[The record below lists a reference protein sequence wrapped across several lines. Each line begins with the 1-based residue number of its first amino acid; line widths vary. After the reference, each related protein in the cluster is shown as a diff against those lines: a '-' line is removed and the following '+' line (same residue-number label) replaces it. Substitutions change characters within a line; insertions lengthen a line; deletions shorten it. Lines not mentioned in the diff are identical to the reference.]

1 MMGYEM
7 HPDFAF
13 AVDITITGLVVVF
26 TALVSVS
33 LLVWLFEKI
42 DRPQPASE
50 AKQPVQAPRTQ
61 HEPAMSAQ
69 KTMPGDGISPEILA
83 AIMAAATL
91 ATQQKIRI
99 VRVQYRQTP
108 GDTAWSRQGRYSI
121 MTSHLPKR

>member
-1 MMGYEM
+1 MMGYEL

-13 AVDITITGLVVVF
+13 ALDVTITGLVVVF

-33 LLVWLFEKI
+33 ILVWLFEKV

-50 AKQPVQAPRTQ
+50 AKQPVQEPRAQ
-61 HEPAMSAQ
+61 HQPPTATQ
-69 KTMPGDGISPEILA
+69 KTMPGEAIAPETLA
-83 AIMAAATL
+83 AIMAAATM

-99 VRVQYRQTP
+99 VRVQYRSAP
-108 GDTAWSRQGRYSI
+108 GETAWSRQGRYSI